1 MNNVKESF
9 LYKTGY
15 GEGYNEGIKKAVE
28 LAAKQPPVINITV
41 NISNLDKVTETE
53 RELEE
58 VTNVLNNYKSM
69 LFGE

>member
-1 MNNVKESF
+1 MSNLSETIHYYSGYDKGFKEG
-9 LYKTGY
+9 L
-15 GEGYNEGIKKAVE
+15 KASR
-28 LAAKQPPVINITV
+28 PVINITV

-53 RELEE
+53 RDLAE